1 MEDAETHI
9 RSFKR
14 KGKIKITN
22 NVYRLQGPVGREGFR
37 GGVQPLPAP

>member
-9 RSFKR
+9 RGFKR

-22 NVYRLQGPVGREGFR
+22 KVYRLQGRTQR
-37 GGVQPLPAP
+37 AGG